1 MTNRE
6 QIESSINYSEYED
19 REIAEVLC
27 DMIDAI
33 GGMSYGLKE
42 PLTKWLGLECDP
54 KTNNWGELDKKERA
68 DYYEED
74 EEE

>member
-6 QIESSINYSEYED
+6 QIGFAINFSEYED
-19 REIAEVLC
+19 REVAEHLC

-33 GGMSYGLKE
+33 GGSSYDLKT

-54 KTNNWGELDKKERA
+54 DTNNCGELDKKERA

-74 EEE
+74 EVE

>member
-6 QIESSINYSEYED
+6 QLESSINYSEYQD
-19 REIAEVLC
+19 SEIAEVLC

-54 KTNNWGELDKKERA
+54 ETNNWGGLDKKERA